1 MGGGGVAGEIA
12 AAGEHGVPGRIAEPD
27 DVFERKGVAVA
38 GIVEDVAVV
47 GARVALAEEEGADA
61 GLLEDVAEFV
71 RAVGGV
77 DVDQDDAG
85 AGGGVLHEDPLDA
98 VAGPDAGAVAG
109 GESEAGESAGDAGGF
124 AIEFAPGEAD
134 VLMADDEGFAIGET
148 GGGVREGLCDGLLE
162 EGRFGPAG
170 IAERW
175 QRTSVTP

>member
-1 MGGGGVAGEIA
+1 MAGGVAGEIA
-12 AAGEHGVPGRIAEPD
+12 AAGEHGIPGRIAEPD
-27 DVFERKGVAVA
+27 DVFEGEGIAVA
-38 GIVEDVAVV
+38 RIVEDGAIV

-77 DVDQDDAG
+77 DVDEDDAG

-124 AIEFAPGEAD
+124 AIELTPGEAD
-134 VLMADDEGFAIGET
+134 VLMADDEGFAVGET
-148 GGGVREGLCDGLLE
+148 GGGVREGLGDGLFE
-162 EGRFGPAG
+162 KGRCGPAR